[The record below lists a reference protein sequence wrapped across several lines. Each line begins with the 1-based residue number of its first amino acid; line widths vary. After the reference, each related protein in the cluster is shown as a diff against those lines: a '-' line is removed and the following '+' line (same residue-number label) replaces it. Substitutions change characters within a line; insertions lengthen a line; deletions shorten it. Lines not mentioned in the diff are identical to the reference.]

1 MKSAVGVGID
11 PFEKSENAARPLDK
25 SRGGAHGA
33 AGAEA
38 AGKDWRSSLAWVVTE
53 EVGYLERREV
63 TSFRDSSFFP

>member
-1 MKSAVGVGID
+1 MKSAVGIGID

-38 AGKDWRSSLAWVVTE
+38 AG
-53 EVGYLERREV
+53 
-63 TSFRDSSFFP
+63 RD